1 MSEEIG
7 KALQS
12 VVERVNQAAA
22 RRPKVTAGRQGS
34 SRSPAAVAA
43 ERRVVK
49 GEEAVWGRGVAAAR
63 LVIPHHTDARMKNDS
78 CFVLPQTLPSVPP
91 RLVAVSKTKP
101 PEMVVEAYRQGQRNF
116 GENYVNELVE
126 KASDP
131 LILESCPEIKWHFI
145 GHLQKSNVNKLLSV
159 PNLFLVETV
168 DSAKLADKVNSSWQR
183 IRGAGVQRLKV
194 MLQINTSGEQSKHGL
209 PPEETVNAV
218 KHIVSQC
225 SALHFSGLMTIGR
238 YGYNLTLGPNPDF
251 QMLLSRRQELCD
263 GLKLPVEEVELSM
276 GMSTDFEHAIEVGA
290 TNVRVGSIIFGN
302 RDYPNSAANTPNPSP
317 MPSPAPSPEKTSKV
331 VSEEA
336 AKKMQHLTVSGH

>member
-1 MSEEIG
+1 MWKVAMSEEIG

-12 VVERVNQAAA
+12 VVERVNQASA
-22 RRPKVTAGRQGS
+22 RR
-34 SRSPAAVAA
+34 
-43 ERRVVK
+43 
-49 GEEAVWGRGVAAAR
+49 
-63 LVIPHHTDARMKNDS
+63 
-78 CFVLPQTLPSVPP
+78 PQTLPAVPP

-116 GENYVNELVE
+116 GENYVNELVD

-145 GHLQKSNVNKLLSV
+145 GHLQKNNVNKLLAV

-183 IRGAGVQRLKV
+183 IRGASTQRLKV
-194 MLQINTSGEQSKHGL
+194 MVQINTSGEQSKHGL
-209 PPEETVNAV
+209 PPEETVNTV
-218 KHIVSQC
+218 KHIVSKC
-225 SALHFSGLMTIGR
+225 AALHFLGLMTIGR
-238 YGYNLTLGPNPDF
+238 YGYNLALGANPDF

-263 GLKLPVEEVELSM
+263 SLKLPMEEVELSM

-302 RDYPNSAANTPNPSP
+302 REYPNSAA
-317 MPSPAPSPEKTSKV
+317 V
-331 VSEEA
+331 
-336 AKKMQHLTVSGH
+336 QCTVFVAQMT

>member
-1 MSEEIG
+1 MWKVAMSEEVG

-22 RRPKVTAGRQGS
+22 RRTK
-34 SRSPAAVAA
+34 
-43 ERRVVK
+43 
-49 GEEAVWGRGVAAAR
+49 
-63 LVIPHHTDARMKNDS
+63 
-78 CFVLPQTLPSVPP
+78 TLPAVPP

-116 GENYVNELVE
+116 GENYVNELVD

-131 LILESCPEIKWHFI
+131 LILDSCPEIKWHFI
-145 GHLQKSNVNKLLSV
+145 GHLQKNNVNKLLGV

-183 IRGAGVQRLKV
+183 VRGGGAERLKV
-194 MLQINTSGEQSKHGL
+194 MVQLNTSGEQSKHGL
-209 PPEETVNAV
+209 PPEETVNTV

-225 SALHFSGLMTIGR
+225 SALHFLGLMTIGS
-238 YGYNLTLGPNPDF
+238 YGYDLSLGPNPDF
-251 QMLLSRRQELCD
+251 QMLLSRRQEVCD
-263 GLKLPVEEVELSM
+263 GLKLPLEGVELSM

-290 TNVRVGSIIFGN
+290 TNVRVGSVIFGN
-302 RDYPNSAANTPNPSP
+302 REYPNSAANTPNPSP
-317 MPSPAPSPEKTSKV
+317 APSPEKTSKK

-336 AKKMQHLTVSGH
+336 AKKMQRLTVSEHYEERPLL

>member
-1 MSEEIG
+1 MWKVAMSEEVR

-22 RRPKVTAGRQGS
+22 RRPK
-34 SRSPAAVAA
+34 
-43 ERRVVK
+43 
-49 GEEAVWGRGVAAAR
+49 
-63 LVIPHHTDARMKNDS
+63 
-78 CFVLPQTLPSVPP
+78 TLPAVPP

-101 PEMVVEAYRQGQRNF
+101 PDMVVEAYRQGQRNF
-116 GENYVNELVE
+116 GENYVNELVD

-131 LILESCPEIKWHFI
+131 LILDSCPEIKWHFI
-145 GHLQKSNVNKLLSV
+145 GHLQKNNVNKLLGV

-183 IRGAGVQRLKV
+183 IRGASTQRLKV
-194 MLQINTSGEQSKHGL
+194 MVQINTSGEQSYIYNMFVAGKHGL
-209 PPEETVNAV
+209 PPEETVTTV

-225 SALHFSGLMTIGR
+225 TALHFLGLMTIGR
-238 YGYNLTLGPNPDF
+238 YGYDLTLGPNPDF
-251 QMLLSRRQELCD
+251 QMLLSRRQEVCD
-263 GLKLPVEEVELSM
+263 SLKLPLEEVELSM
-276 GMSTDFEHAIEVGA
+276 GMSTDFEHAIEVGS

-302 RDYPNSAANTPNPSP
+302 REYPNSAANTPNPSP
-317 MPSPAPSPEKTSKV
+317 GPSPAPSPEKSSKM